1 MVPDKVIMSKAKSN
15 KKKTDG
21 CTKLPV
27 NTYGAVAC
35 EHGEVRY
42 QDLEKMNDKLWDRLH
57 EHEATIERQS
67 RSISILTDTL
77 DEWKK
82 FNKKNVKRINAW
94 CSKQE
99 KNEAKAWKAAVHWKR
114 AYEGLFGM
122 KRAAEALGID
132 TEKTELNGKEKKFK
146 ADHDFDVTT
155 KQYESGKTKTVFNI
169 TKKKDKLN

>member
-1 MVPDKVIMSKAKSN
+1 MVPDEVIMSKAKSN

-27 NTYGAVAC
+27 NTYGTVAC

-77 DEWKK
+77 DEWNK
-82 FNKKNVKRINAW
+82 FNKKNLI
-94 CSKQE
+94 
-99 KNEAKAWKAAVHWKR
+99 H
-114 AYEGLFGM
+114 
-122 KRAAEALGID
+122 
-132 TEKTELNGKEKKFK
+132 FK
-146 ADHDFDVTT
+146 
-155 KQYESGKTKTVFNI
+155 SN
-169 TKKKDKLN
+169 